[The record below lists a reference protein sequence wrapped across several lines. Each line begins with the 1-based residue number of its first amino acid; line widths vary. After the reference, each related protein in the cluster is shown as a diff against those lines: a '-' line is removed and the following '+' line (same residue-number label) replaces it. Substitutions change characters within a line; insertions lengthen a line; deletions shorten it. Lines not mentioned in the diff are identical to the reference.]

1 MKYGIIVD
9 SGCDL
14 RVLDNS
20 TESDIYYKRIPLTLR
35 VGEKEYIDDENLDI
49 EEFMKDMKGYHG
61 KTSSAA
67 PAPQEWYDGFMMA
80 DEIFAIALTSE
91 LSGSYNSAMVAKKM
105 ANEKYPHKKIH
116 VIDSKSAGPGLAM
129 IAIKLKEILDSDV
142 EFDKAVEM
150 IEVYRDKTK
159 LLFVLE
165 TFDNLMKNGRV
176 SRIQGSMAGIL
187 GIKILCGA
195 SDHGTIDV
203 LKKCRG
209 KLSAYD
215 NLIKEMGNKGYNS
228 GKVIISHCFNNE
240 KSDYIRSKIENIY
253 RNASIEK
260 ISAGGLCSY
269 YAEYG
274 GVMVAFEG

>member
-1 MKYGIIVD
+1 
-9 SGCDL
+9 
-14 RVLDNS
+14 
-20 TESDIYYKRIPLTLR
+20 
-35 VGEKEYIDDENLDI
+35 
-49 EEFMKDMKGYHG
+49 
-61 KTSSAA
+61 
-67 PAPQEWYDGFMMA
+67 
-80 DEIFAIALTSE
+80 
-91 LSGSYNSAMVAKKM
+91 
-105 ANEKYPHKKIH
+105 
-116 VIDSKSAGPGLAM
+116 
-129 IAIKLKEILDSDV
+129 
-142 EFDKAVEM
+142 M

-165 TFDNLMKNGRV
+165 TLDNLMKNGRV